1 MEPKGPKVD
10 RKEPHRVDEVS
21 SDWIASRDDLR
32 SFMPLPTKLLEF
44 SDHSSYTPKVNKK
57 TQTNKQIS

>member
-21 SDWIASRDDLR
+21 SDWIASRDDLM
-32 SFMPLPTKLLEF
+32 SFMLLPTKLHEF
-44 SDHSSYTPKVNKK
+44 IDHSSYTPKVNKK
-57 TQTNKQIS
+57 HKPINK